1 MKSYFN
7 TNVEDS
13 LKDFNVTKDGLTSQQ
28 VTESLSKHGL
38 NALNEKKKQTVIQV
52 FLSQFKDLLVF
63 ILIIAGIISMMSHN
77 VESTLVIFAV
87 IILNAILGTVQHFKA
102 EQSLDSL
109 KALSSPSA
117 KVIRDGSKIEVDS
130 KNVVPG
136 DILILEAGDL
146 VAADGR
152 IIENYSLQVNES
164 SLTGES
170 LSVDKTTEVID
181 KDEVA
186 LGDQK
191 NMVFSGSLVTYGR
204 ALVLVTSTGM
214 KTEIGKIATLM
225 EETQEKKTPLQVSLD
240 DFSKK
245 LAFIILAICVVVFGL
260 SLYRKMPVLDSLMFA
275 VALAVAAIPEALSS
289 IVTIV
294 LALGTQ
300 KMAKENAIIKKLKA
314 VEGLG
319 SVSIICSDK
328 TGTLTQ
334 NKMTVKKVYVDGNL
348 IDGESLSLDNNVQ
361 AYLLKNAIL
370 CNDSTSQEG
379 KEIGDPTEVALVN
392 LGHKLSIDELRL
404 RGDISRLAEIPFD
417 SDRKLMSTL
426 HNIDSK
432 NIMFT
437 KGALDVMLDRVKY
450 IMTSE
455 GVKEISY
462 QDKQNIIITN
472 KELSEN
478 GLRVLAFGYKE
489 LSEVRDLT
497 LSDEN
502 NFTFIGLISMIDPP
516 REESKQAVADCIR
529 AGIKPIMIT
538 GDHKI
543 TASAIAKEIGIL
555 RDGDRAIEGL
565 EIDKMNDEELKN
577 NIEHIAVYAR
587 VSPEHKIRIVKAWQE
602 KGEIVA
608 MTGDGVNDAPALKQ
622 ADIGIAMGITG
633 TEVSKDAASMILTDD
648 NFATIVKSV
657 ANGRN
662 VYSNIKNSIKFLL
675 SGNTAGII
683 AVLYSSIMAL
693 PMIFAPVHLLFM
705 NLLTDSLPAIAIG
718 MEKANKGL
726 LNEKPRGRSESILT
740 KDFLLGVGL
749 EGLLIGIVT
758 LVAFYMG
765 GAKGTTPLTA
775 STMAFATLCLARLF
789 HGFNCRGKNSIFR
802 LGVFANKYAWGA
814 FGIGLILLNSVL
826 FVPFLQNLFE
836 VESLSLNQYGLI
848 YLLAVIPTIII
859 QTVKVVKENIADRN
873 ENVTIIE
880 KEEKLE
886 NIA

>member
-28 VTESLSKHGL
+28 VTESLTKHGL

-63 ILIIAGIISMMSHN
+63 ILIIAGIISMMSNN

-117 KVIRDGSKIEVDS
+117 KVIRDGAKIEIDS

-170 LSVDKTTEVID
+170 LSVDKTTETID
-181 KDEVA
+181 KEEVA

-260 SLYRKMPVLDSLMFA
+260 SLYRKMDVLDSLMFA

-334 NKMTVKKVYVDGNL
+334 NKMTVKKVYVDGKL
-348 IDGESLSLDNNVQ
+348 IDGESLSLDDNVQ
-361 AYLLKNAIL
+361 AYLLKNSIL
-370 CNDSTSQEG
+370 CNDSTSQDG

-426 HNIDSK
+426 HNIDNK

-455 GVKEISY
+455 GIKEISY
-462 QDKQNIIITN
+462 EDRQNIIITN

-489 LSEVRDLT
+489 LSEIRDLT
-497 LSDEN
+497 LNDEN

-577 NIEHIAVYAR
+577 NIEHISVYAR

-662 VYSNIKNSIKFLL
+662 VYNNIKNSIKFLL

-802 LGVFANKYAWGA
+802 LGVFGNKYAWGA

-826 FVPFLQNLFE
+826 FVPFLQNLFQ

-859 QTVKVVKENIADRN
+859 QTVKVVKENIADRK